1 MSDDERLPDEV
12 LTRIREALDQSER
25 GEVVDLGDFTQYLD
39 NQDVMGPTD
48 ELHLLL
54 IAHEPFNSADFIE
67 VERPERE
74 DC

>member
-1 MSDDERLPDEV
+1 MDDDERLPDDV
-12 LTRIREALDQSER
+12 LTKIREALEQSAR

-39 NQDVMGPTD
+39 NQDVMSPTE

-54 IAHEPFNSADFIE
+54 IAHEPFDSVDFIE